1 MNLAQAAAE
10 LRDKSP
16 ATAMAHPLLT
26 TTLLAAD
33 LDQPLPIC
41 DNRFDR
47 IVCNLV
53 LGYLQDP
60 LFTLREFVR
69 VLSPG
74 GKMVITSLKPQADLS
89 HIYRLTMQQPGQ
101 PEAIEAARRMLLSF
115 GTLKQAERDGMFHS
129 LTRQELALLFF
140 ASGAVQISVHSAF
153 DDQAYLAVAEKP
165 LP

>member
-1 MNLAQAAAE
+1 W
-10 LRDKSP
+10 
-16 ATAMAHPLLT
+16 
-26 TTLLAAD
+26 
-33 LDQPLPIC
+33 PLPIR

-89 HIYRLTMQQPGQ
+89 QIYQLTEHQPGQ
-101 PEAIEAARRMLLSF
+101 PEATEAARQMLISF
-115 GTLKQAERDGMFHS
+115 GTIKQAERDGMFHS
-129 LTRQELALLFF
+129 LTRQALTLLILARGPRGLR
-140 ASGAVQISVHSAF
+140 VQSAF
-153 DDQAYLAVAEKP
+153 VPKQY
-165 LP
+165 